1 MQSLMQKFSEPKN
14 NQVFIY
20 IFLCVIVSLVL
31 NKNNQGQNNHAFE
44 QREALLSN
52 TDHFTNIKTRN
63 DYI

>member
-20 IFLCVIVSLVL
+20 IFLCAIVSLVL
-31 NKNNQGQNNHAFE
+31 NKKNQGQKNHVFE

-63 DYI
+63 KCI

>member
-1 MQSLMQKFSEPKN
+1 MQKFSEPKN

-63 DYI
+63 EYI

>member
-20 IFLCVIVSLVL
+20 IFLCAIVSLVL
-31 NKNNQGQNNHAFE
+31 NKKNQGQKNHAFE

-63 DYI
+63 KCI